1 MTQNEGPR
9 TVGAVDRALALLTL
23 VSERG
28 PLGVHEAAREIGAAP
43 STVHRLFATLCQR
56 DYLVQG
62 EDRRYRPGPQLLGR
76 RAAVAI
82 PQLVRDARPFLGEL
96 QDRVGETVHLM
107 VLVGN
112 HIRLVDGI
120 ECTHDLR
127 VTLRLGAEFPAHV
140 TAGGRAMLAELG
152 PDAVAAR
159 YAGGLPHVP
168 ARGPSAIAELQH
180 ELAEGQSRK
189 AWFNIDGTE
198 VGMSIV
204 SASVT
209 SSARDPLAAM
219 SIAMPTARFQAAD
232 PQTMSEALLEICDRA
247 RRHLEGPGLTHRPA
261 APITT

>member
-1 MTQNEGPR
+1 MSQNKESR

-28 PLGVHEAAREIGAAP
+28 PIGVHEAAREIGSAP

-56 DYLVQG
+56 EYLIQG

-96 QDRVGETVHLM
+96 HDKVGETVHLM

-120 ECTHDLR
+120 ECAHDLR

-159 YAGGLPHVP
+159 YAGGIPHVP
-168 ARGPSAIAELQH
+168 GRGPTTLAELQH
-180 ELAEGQSRK
+180 VLAQSPSRK
-189 AWFNIDGTE
+189 AWLNIDGTE
-198 VGMSIV
+198 VGMSVI
-204 SASVT
+204 SASVG
-209 SSARDPLAAM
+209 SSAREPLAAM
-219 SIAMPTARFQAAD
+219 SIAMPTARFQAVDQQAMAA
-232 PQTMSEALLEICDRA
+232 TLLEICDRA
-247 RRHLEGPGLTHRPA
+247 RRHLEGPVLMN
-261 APITT
+261 